1 MSVGLTKVRV
11 HLGSIALGVSIVEPV
26 VIWGVAIFVLHN
38 TGHDWS
44 WTTKPLLLVYL
55 VGVASIPL
63 AIVALLSGPRRW
75 LACVALVLGAINFVI
90 CGIPLIQ

>member
-1 MSVGLTKVRV
+1 MSVDLTKIRA
-11 HLGSIALGVSIVEPV
+11 HFGSIALGISIVEPA

-44 WTTKPLLLVYL
+44 RATKPLLLLYL

-63 AIVALLSGPRRW
+63 AIAGLLLGPRRW
-75 LACVALVLGAINFVI
+75 LACVALVLGAVDFVI